1 MADVGKA
8 ARILDATNNRLTSI
22 PSSIGSLISL
32 QRLILA
38 QNQLMSLPREITA
51 LTNLKA
57 RPLPCVRE
65 WVFLPWAA
73 THHKNFTIMPLCTT

>member
-1 MADVGKA
+1 MAGVGKA

-22 PSSIGSLISL
+22 PSFIGSLVSL

-38 QNQLMSLPREITA
+38 SNQLTSLPREISA

-57 RPLPCVRE
+57 CPL
-65 WVFLPWAA
+65 
-73 THHKNFTIMPLCTT
+73 